1 MRPDRTVMAP
11 PAFDDDLSFSEGIE
25 DLAVEQ
31 LIAQARVEALDVAV
45 LPRTA
50 ALDIGG
56 LGADGGDPSLDGLGD
71 ELRPIIRPGI
81 ALVGERKAGERPALL
96 AHGNSPPAADTSWCG
111 RYSCRHAT
119 APHRFMRFCL
129 FCGIARERDR
139 HPDGFAPISNH
150 APPSCGSRTRVA
162 TAYLLILS
170 AAPAAARRRKMLVIR
185 CLCACRLLNDC
196 TFLLETLRP
205 RCRPLHGRVSCS
217 LVCGET
223 AHERLKSR

>member
-1 MRPDRTVMAP
+1 
-11 PAFDDDLSFSEGIE
+11 
-25 DLAVEQ
+25 
-31 LIAQARVEALDVAV
+31 
-45 LPRTA
+45 
-50 ALDIGG
+50 
-56 LGADGGDPSLDGLGD
+56 
-71 ELRPIIRPGI
+71 
-81 ALVGERKAGERPALL
+81 ALL

-150 APPSCGSRTRVA
+150 APPSCGSKDE
-162 TAYLLILS
+162 
-170 AAPAAARRRKMLVIR
+170 RRYFADLERGAGRGPPTQNACVIR

-205 RCRPLHGRVSCS
+205 PCRPLHGRVSCS
-217 LVCGET
+217 LVCAET